1 MSKFHIFNYFKTY
14 LNYVMNLMTIGAG
27 CFWCVEA
34 IFNQIAGVTN
44 VTSGYSGG
52 THPNPNYEIICT
64 GRSGHAEVIQFEF
77 DEKIIS
83 YEELLKI
90 FWSSHD
96 PTTMNQ
102 QGNDI
107 GSQYRSIIF
116 FHNQNQKN
124 KADSLK
130 IALNDSGLFKKEIVT
145 EIVKFEKFHKAE
157 EYHQDYFAKNP
168 NVPYCSFVI
177 KPKLEKFLS
186 TYNKKRES
194 K

>member
-1 MSKFHIFNYFKTY
+1 MPKFHIFYCFQIY
-14 LNYVMNLMTIGAG
+14 LNYKMSLMTIGAG

-34 IFNQIAGVTN
+34 IFNQIAGVSS

-52 THPNPNYEIICT
+52 DLPNPNYEMICT
-64 GRSGHAEVIQFEF
+64 GKSGYAEVIQVEF
-77 DEKIIS
+77 DSNIVS
-83 YEELLKI
+83 YEELLKL
-90 FWSSHD
+90 FWISHD
-96 PTTMNQ
+96 PTTINQ

-107 GSQYRSIIF
+107 GSQYRSVIF

-130 IALNDSGLFKKEIVT
+130 KALNESNLFKKEIVT
-145 EIVKFEKFHKAE
+145 EITEFKKFYKAE

-177 KPKLEKFLS
+177 KPKLEKFLIN
-186 TYNKKRES
+186 YKKRES
-194 K
+194 R

>member
-52 THPNPNYEIICT
+52 THPNPNYEIICK
-64 GRSGHAEVIQFEF
+64 GRSGHAEAIQFEF
-77 DEKIIS
+77 DEKIVS

-96 PTTMNQ
+96 PTTINQ

>member
-1 MSKFHIFNYFKTY
+1 MS
-14 LNYVMNLMTIGAG
+14 LMTIGAG

-34 IFNQIAGVTN
+34 IFNQIAGVSS

-52 THPNPNYEIICT
+52 DLPNPNYEMICT
-64 GRSGHAEVIQFEF
+64 GKSGYAEVIQVEF
-77 DEKIIS
+77 DSNIVS
-83 YEELLKI
+83 YEELLKL
-90 FWSSHD
+90 FWISHD
-96 PTTMNQ
+96 PTTINQ

-107 GSQYRSIIF
+107 GSQYRSVIF

-130 IALNDSGLFKKEIVT
+130 KALNESNLFKKEIVT
-145 EIVKFEKFHKAE
+145 EITEFKKFYKAE

>member
-1 MSKFHIFNYFKTY
+1 MPKFHIFYYFKIY
-14 LNYVMNLMTIGAG
+14 LNYKMNLMTIGAG

-34 IFNQIAGVTN
+34 IFNQIAGVSS
-44 VTSGYSGG
+44 VISGYSGG
-52 THPNPNYEIICT
+52 ELPNPNYEMICT
-64 GRSGHAEVIQFEF
+64 GKSGYAEVIQIEF
-77 DEKIIS
+77 DSNIVS

-90 FWSSHD
+90 FWMSHD
-96 PTTMNQ
+96 PTTINQ

-107 GSQYRSIIF
+107 GSQYRSVIF

-130 IALNDSGLFKKEIVT
+130 KALNESNIFKKEIVT
-145 EIVKFEKFHKAE
+145 EIVEFKKFYKAE

-177 KPKLEKFLS
+177 KPKLEKFLRN
-186 TYNKKRES
+186 YKKRENR
-194 K
+194 